1 MNDVTRLL
9 LMLAQLET
17 YEADTTRML
26 FANVIET
33 ITDYISPVS
42 AKQIK
47 LVEDVFEIANK
58 SKPLTLIN
66 LAEKIGVGLHQDEY
80 ASVKITY
87 FYSGDYTTYLC
98 FAMKRLDTKA
108 PAWRIDIGKEVI
120 INVDAPP
127 SFVSVRNI
135 YQYNQ
140 AFWEN
145 SENE

>member
-26 FANVIET
+26 LANVIET

-66 LAEKIGVGLHQDEY
+66 LAEKIGAGLHQDEY
-80 ASVKITY
+80 ASVKIAY
-87 FYSGDYTTYLC
+87 FDSDDCRYLC
-98 FAMKRLDTKA
+98 FAMKRLDTEA

-120 INVDAPP
+120 INIDAPP

-135 YQYNQ
+135 YKYNQ
-140 AFWEN
+140 VFWEN
-145 SENE
+145 SEDE

>member
-17 YEADTTRML
+17 YEEEKSRTVLPNVRDRILEL
-26 FANVIET
+26 FSE
-33 ITDYISPVS
+33 VS
-42 AKQIK
+42 DESQ
-47 LVEDVFEIANK
+47 
-58 SKPLTLIN
+58 PLALIN
-66 LAEKIGVGLHQDEY
+66 LAEKIGAGLHQDEY

-87 FYSGDYTTYLC
+87 FYSGDYITYLC
-98 FAMKRLDTKA
+98 FAMKRLDTEA

-135 YQYNQ
+135 YKYNQ